1 MSEYPKSIFTIDVED
16 YFNVTEERGEPPVS
30 EWDSLPGIVESGFL
44 KLLDLLD
51 IYQVKATCFFL
62 GYIAK
67 KYPQLV
73 QEAQKRGHEIA
84 SHGMFH
90 RIIYKMSRE
99 EFTAD
104 ILQSKNILEDICSE
118 KVMAFR
124 SPSFS
129 LTEATPWFFEALAE
143 TGFIADSSVF
153 PVKRD
158 YGGFQTRQKKPYQ
171 ITTDKGNIYEF
182 PISVAPFCGKEICFF
197 GGGYL
202 RLFPKQLILY
212 MHKKLAKEGI
222 PTLFYIHPREME
234 PQHPRLKMNK
244 MAYFKSY
251 VNLNTVKPKLEAI
264 LSCSKFVTCRQ
275 YIETCFPGRT
285 MVSAFTEVE
294 DL

>member
-1 MSEYPKSIFTIDVED
+1 MREYPKSIFTIDVED

-30 EWDSLPGIVESGFL
+30 EWDSLPSIVESGFL

-51 IYQVKATCFFL
+51 TYQVKATCFFL
-62 GYIAK
+62 GYVAK
-67 KYPQLV
+67 KYPHLV
-73 QEAQKRGHEIA
+73 KEAQKRGHEIA

-90 RIIYKMSRE
+90 RIVYKMSKD
-99 EFTAD
+99 EFTTD
-104 ILQSKNILEDICSE
+104 LLQSKNILEDICSE
-118 KVMAFR
+118 QVTAFR

-129 LTEATPWFFEALAE
+129 LTEASPWFFETLAE

-158 YGGFQTRQKKPYQ
+158 YGGYKTTQKKPYW
-171 ITTDKGNIYEF
+171 ITTEKGDICEF
-182 PISVAPFCGKEICFF
+182 PISVAPFCGKDICFF

-202 RLFPKQLILY
+202 RLFPKHVILY
-212 MHKKLAKEGI
+212 MHKKLAKQGI

-251 VNLNTVKPKLEAI
+251 VNLNTVQPKLEAI
-264 LSCSKFVTCRQ
+264 LSSSKFITCRQ
-275 YIETCFPGRT
+275 YIETCLPGKR
-285 MVSAFTEVE
+285 MSSSFT
-294 DL
+294 

>member
-1 MSEYPKSIFTIDVED
+1 MREYPKSIFTIDVED

-30 EWDSLPGIVESGFL
+30 EWDSLPSIVESGFL

-51 IYQVKATCFFL
+51 TYQVKATCFFL
-62 GYIAK
+62 GYVAK
-67 KYPQLV
+67 KYPHLV
-73 QEAQKRGHEIA
+73 KEAQKRGHEIA

-90 RIIYKMSRE
+90 RIVYKMSKD

-104 ILQSKNILEDICSE
+104 LLQSKNILEDICSE
-118 KVMAFR
+118 QVTAFR

-129 LTEATPWFFEALAE
+129 LTEASPWFFETLAE

-158 YGGFQTRQKKPYQ
+158 YGGYKTTQKKPYW
-171 ITTDKGNIYEF
+171 ITTEKGDICEF
-182 PISVAPFCGKEICFF
+182 PISVAPFCGKDICFF

-202 RLFPKQLILY
+202 RLFPKHVILY
-212 MHKKLAKEGI
+212 MHKKLAKQGI

-251 VNLNTVKPKLEAI
+251 VNLNTVQPKLEAI
-264 LSCSKFVTCRQ
+264 LSSSKFITCRQ
-275 YIETCFPGRT
+275 YIETCFPGKRISSSST
-285 MVSAFTEVE
+285 
-294 DL
+294 

>member
-1 MSEYPKSIFTIDVED
+1 MREYPKSIFTIDVED

-30 EWDSLPGIVESGFL
+30 EWDSLPSIVESGFL

-51 IYQVKATCFFL
+51 TYQVKATCFFL
-62 GYIAK
+62 GYVAK
-67 KYPQLV
+67 KYPHLV
-73 QEAQKRGHEIA
+73 KEAQKRGHEIA

-90 RIIYKMSRE
+90 RIVYKMSKD

-104 ILQSKNILEDICSE
+104 LLQSKNILEDICSE
-118 KVMAFR
+118 QVTAFR

-129 LTEATPWFFEALAE
+129 LTEASPWFFETLAE

-158 YGGFQTRQKKPYQ
+158 YGGYKTTQKKPYW
-171 ITTDKGNIYEF
+171 ITTEKGDICEF
-182 PISVAPFCGKEICFF
+182 PISVAPFCGKDICFF

-202 RLFPKQLILY
+202 RLFPKRVILY
-212 MHKKLAKEGI
+212 MHKKLAKQGI

-251 VNLNTVKPKLEAI
+251 VNLNTVQPKLEAI
-264 LSCSKFVTCRQ
+264 LSSSKFITCRQ
-275 YIETCFPGRT
+275 YIETCFPEKRMSSSST
-285 MVSAFTEVE
+285 
-294 DL
+294 

>member
-1 MSEYPKSIFTIDVED
+1 MREYPKSIFTIDVED

-30 EWDSLPGIVESGFL
+30 EWDSLPSIVESGFL

-51 IYQVKATCFFL
+51 TYQVKATCFFL
-62 GYIAK
+62 GYVAK
-67 KYPQLV
+67 KYPHLV
-73 QEAQKRGHEIA
+73 KEAQKRGHEIA

-90 RIIYKMSRE
+90 RIVYKMSKD

-104 ILQSKNILEDICSE
+104 LLQSKNILEDICSE
-118 KVMAFR
+118 QVTAFR

-129 LTEATPWFFEALAE
+129 LTEASPWFFETLAE

-158 YGGFQTRQKKPYQ
+158 YGGYKTTQKKPYW
-171 ITTDKGNIYEF
+171 ITTEKGDICEF
-182 PISVAPFCGKEICFF
+182 PISVAPFCGKDICFF

-202 RLFPKQLILY
+202 RLFPKHVILY
-212 MHKKLAKEGI
+212 MHKKLAKQGI

-251 VNLNTVKPKLEAI
+251 VNLNTVQPKLEAI
-264 LSCSKFVTCRQ
+264 LSSSKFITCRQ
-275 YIETCFPGRT
+275 YIETCFPEKR
-285 MVSAFTEVE
+285 MSSSFT
-294 DL
+294 

>member
-1 MSEYPKSIFTIDVED
+1 MREYPKSIFTIDVED

-30 EWDSLPGIVESGFL
+30 EWDSLPSIVESGFL

-51 IYQVKATCFFL
+51 TYQVKATCFFL
-62 GYIAK
+62 GYVAK
-67 KYPQLV
+67 KYPHLV
-73 QEAQKRGHEIA
+73 KEAQKRGHEIA

-90 RIIYKMSRE
+90 RIVYKMSRD
-99 EFTAD
+99 EFTTD
-104 ILQSKNILEDICSE
+104 LLQSKNILEDICSE
-118 KVMAFR
+118 QVTAFR

-129 LTEATPWFFEALAE
+129 LTEASPWFFETLAE

-158 YGGFQTRQKKPYQ
+158 YGGYKTTQKKPYW
-171 ITTDKGNIYEF
+171 ITTEKGDICEF
-182 PISVAPFCGKEICFF
+182 PISVAPFCGKDICFF

-202 RLFPKQLILY
+202 RLFPKHVILY
-212 MHKKLAKEGI
+212 MQKKLAKQGI

-251 VNLNTVKPKLEAI
+251 VNLNTVQPKLEAI
-264 LSCSKFVTCRQ
+264 LSSSKFITCRQ
-275 YIETCFPGRT
+275 YIETCFPGKR
-285 MVSAFTEVE
+285 MSSSFT
-294 DL
+294 

>member
-1 MSEYPKSIFTIDVED
+1 MREYPKSIFTIDVED

-30 EWDSLPGIVESGFL
+30 EWDSLPSIVESGFL

-51 IYQVKATCFFL
+51 TYQVKATCFFL
-62 GYIAK
+62 GYVAK
-67 KYPQLV
+67 KYPHLV
-73 QEAQKRGHEIA
+73 KEAQKRGHEIA

-90 RIIYKMSRE
+90 RIVYKMSRD
-99 EFTAD
+99 EFTTD
-104 ILQSKNILEDICSE
+104 LLQSKNILEDICSE
-118 KVMAFR
+118 QVTAFR

-129 LTEATPWFFEALAE
+129 LTEASPWFFETLAE

-158 YGGFQTRQKKPYQ
+158 YGGYKTTQKKPYW
-171 ITTDKGNIYEF
+171 ITTEKGDICEF
-182 PISVAPFCGKEICFF
+182 PISVAPFCGKDICFF

-202 RLFPKQLILY
+202 RLFPKRVILY
-212 MHKKLAKEGI
+212 MHKKLAKQGI

-251 VNLNTVKPKLEAI
+251 VNLNTVQPKLEAI
-264 LSCSKFVTCRQ
+264 LSSSKFITCRQ
-275 YIETCFPGRT
+275 YIETCFPGKRISSSST
-285 MVSAFTEVE
+285 
-294 DL
+294 

>member
-1 MSEYPKSIFTIDVED
+1 MREYPKSIFTIDVED

-30 EWDSLPGIVESGFL
+30 EWDSLPSIVESGFL

-51 IYQVKATCFFL
+51 TYQVKATCFFL
-62 GYIAK
+62 GYVAK
-67 KYPQLV
+67 KYPHLV
-73 QEAQKRGHEIA
+73 KEAQKRGHEIA

-90 RIIYKMSRE
+90 RIVYKMSRD
-99 EFTAD
+99 EFTTD
-104 ILQSKNILEDICSE
+104 LLQSKNILEDICSE
-118 KVMAFR
+118 QVTAFR

-129 LTEATPWFFEALAE
+129 LTEASPWFFETLAE

-158 YGGFQTRQKKPYQ
+158 YGGYKTTQKKPYW
-171 ITTDKGNIYEF
+171 ITTEKGDICEF
-182 PISVAPFCGKEICFF
+182 PISVAPFCGKDICFF

-202 RLFPKQLILY
+202 RLFPKHVILY
-212 MHKKLAKEGI
+212 MHKKLAKQGI

-251 VNLNTVKPKLEAI
+251 VNLNTVQPKLEAI
-264 LSCSKFVTCRQ
+264 LSSSKFITCRQ
-275 YIETCFPGRT
+275 YIETCFPGKRISSSST
-285 MVSAFTEVE
+285 
-294 DL
+294 

>member
-1 MSEYPKSIFTIDVED
+1 MREYPKSIFTIDVED

-30 EWDSLPGIVESGFL
+30 EWDSLPSIVESGFL

-51 IYQVKATCFFL
+51 TYQVKATCFFL
-62 GYIAK
+62 GYVAK
-67 KYPQLV
+67 KYPHLV
-73 QEAQKRGHEIA
+73 KEAQKRGHEIA

-90 RIIYKMSRE
+90 RIVYKMSKD
-99 EFTAD
+99 EFTTD
-104 ILQSKNILEDICSE
+104 LLQSKNILEDICSE
-118 KVMAFR
+118 QVTAFR

-129 LTEATPWFFEALAE
+129 LTEASPWFFETLAE

-158 YGGFQTRQKKPYQ
+158 YGGYKTTQKKPYW
-171 ITTDKGNIYEF
+171 ITTEKGDICEF
-182 PISVAPFCGKEICFF
+182 PISVAPFCGKDICFF

-202 RLFPKQLILY
+202 RLFPKRVILY
-212 MHKKLAKEGI
+212 MHKKLAKQGI

-251 VNLNTVKPKLEAI
+251 VNLNTVQPKLEAI
-264 LSCSKFVTCRQ
+264 LSSSKFITCRQ
-275 YIETCFPGRT
+275 YIETCFPEKRMSSSST
-285 MVSAFTEVE
+285 
-294 DL
+294 

>member
-1 MSEYPKSIFTIDVED
+1 MREYPKSIFTIDVED

-30 EWDSLPGIVESGFL
+30 EWDSLPSIVESGFL

-51 IYQVKATCFFL
+51 TYQVKATCFFL
-62 GYIAK
+62 GYVAK
-67 KYPQLV
+67 KYPHLV
-73 QEAQKRGHEIA
+73 KEAQKRGHEIA

-90 RIIYKMSRE
+90 RIVYKMSKD
-99 EFTAD
+99 EFTTD
-104 ILQSKNILEDICSE
+104 LLQSKNILEDICSE
-118 KVMAFR
+118 QVTAFR

-129 LTEATPWFFEALAE
+129 LTEASPWFFETLAE

-158 YGGFQTRQKKPYQ
+158 YGGYKTTQKKPYW
-171 ITTDKGNIYEF
+171 ITTEKGDICEF
-182 PISVAPFCGKEICFF
+182 PISVAPFCGKDICFF

-202 RLFPKQLILY
+202 RLFPKRVILY
-212 MHKKLAKEGI
+212 MHKKLAKQGI

-251 VNLNTVKPKLEAI
+251 VNLNTVQPKLEAI
-264 LSCSKFVTCRQ
+264 LSSSKFITCRQ
-275 YIETCFPGRT
+275 YIETCFPEKR
-285 MVSAFTEVE
+285 MSSSFT
-294 DL
+294 

>member
-1 MSEYPKSIFTIDVED
+1 MREYPKSIFTIDVED

-30 EWDSLPGIVESGFL
+30 EWDSLPSIVESGFL

-51 IYQVKATCFFL
+51 TYQVKATCFFL
-62 GYIAK
+62 GYVAK
-67 KYPQLV
+67 KYPHLV
-73 QEAQKRGHEIA
+73 KEAQKRGHEIA

-90 RIIYKMSRE
+90 RIVYKMSKD
-99 EFTAD
+99 EFTTD
-104 ILQSKNILEDICSE
+104 LLQSKNILEDICSE
-118 KVMAFR
+118 QVTAFR

-129 LTEATPWFFEALAE
+129 LTEASPWFFETLAE

-158 YGGFQTRQKKPYQ
+158 YGGYKTTQKKPYW
-171 ITTDKGNIYEF
+171 ITTEKGDICEF
-182 PISVAPFCGKEICFF
+182 PISVAPFCGKDICFF

-202 RLFPKQLILY
+202 RLFPKHVILY
-212 MHKKLAKEGI
+212 MHKKLAKQGI

-251 VNLNTVKPKLEAI
+251 VNLNTVQPKLEAI
-264 LSCSKFVTCRQ
+264 LSSSKFITCRQ
-275 YIETCFPGRT
+275 YIETCFPGKRISSSST
-285 MVSAFTEVE
+285 
-294 DL
+294 

>member
-1 MSEYPKSIFTIDVED
+1 MREYPKSIFTIDVED

-30 EWDSLPGIVESGFL
+30 EWDSLPSIVESGFL

-51 IYQVKATCFFL
+51 TYQVKATCFFL
-62 GYIAK
+62 GYVAK
-67 KYPQLV
+67 KYPHLV
-73 QEAQKRGHEIA
+73 KEAQKRGHEIA

-90 RIIYKMSRE
+90 RIVYKMSKD

-104 ILQSKNILEDICSE
+104 LLQSKNILEDICSE
-118 KVMAFR
+118 QVTAFR

-129 LTEATPWFFEALAE
+129 LTEASPWFFETLAE

-158 YGGFQTRQKKPYQ
+158 YGGYKTTQKKPYW
-171 ITTDKGNIYEF
+171 ITTEKGDICEF
-182 PISVAPFCGKEICFF
+182 PISVAPFCGKDICFF

-202 RLFPKQLILY
+202 RLFPKQVILY
-212 MHKKLAKEGI
+212 MHKKLAKQGI

-251 VNLNTVKPKLEAI
+251 VNLNTVQPKLEAI
-264 LSCSKFVTCRQ
+264 LSSSKFITCRQ
-275 YIETCFPGRT
+275 YIETCFPEKRMSSSST
-285 MVSAFTEVE
+285 
-294 DL
+294 

>member
-1 MSEYPKSIFTIDVED
+1 MREYPKSIFTIDVED

-30 EWDSLPGIVESGFL
+30 EWDSLPSIVESGFL

-51 IYQVKATCFFL
+51 TYQVKATCFFL
-62 GYIAK
+62 GYVAK
-67 KYPQLV
+67 KYPHLV
-73 QEAQKRGHEIA
+73 KEAQKRGHEIA

-90 RIIYKMSRE
+90 RIVYKMSKD

-104 ILQSKNILEDICSE
+104 LLQSKNILEDICSE
-118 KVMAFR
+118 QVTAFR

-129 LTEATPWFFEALAE
+129 LTEASPWFFETLAE

-158 YGGFQTRQKKPYQ
+158 YGGYKTTQKKPYW
-171 ITTDKGNIYEF
+171 ITTEKGDICEF
-182 PISVAPFCGKEICFF
+182 PISVAPFCGKDICFF

-202 RLFPKQLILY
+202 RLFPKHVILY
-212 MHKKLAKEGI
+212 MHKKLAKQGI

-251 VNLNTVKPKLEAI
+251 VNLNTVQPKLEAI
-264 LSCSKFVTCRQ
+264 LSSSKFITCRQ
-275 YIETCFPGRT
+275 YIETCFPGKRMSSSST
-285 MVSAFTEVE
+285 
-294 DL
+294 

>member
-1 MSEYPKSIFTIDVED
+1 MREYPKSIFTIDVED

-30 EWDSLPGIVESGFL
+30 EWDSLPSIVESGFL

-51 IYQVKATCFFL
+51 TYQVKATCFFL
-62 GYIAK
+62 GYVAK
-67 KYPQLV
+67 KYPHLV
-73 QEAQKRGHEIA
+73 KEAQKRGHEIA

-90 RIIYKMSRE
+90 RIVYKMSRD
-99 EFTAD
+99 EFTTD
-104 ILQSKNILEDICSE
+104 LLQSKNILEDICSE
-118 KVMAFR
+118 QVTAFR

-129 LTEATPWFFEALAE
+129 LTEASPWFFETLAE

-158 YGGFQTRQKKPYQ
+158 YGGYKTTQKKPYW
-171 ITTDKGNIYEF
+171 ITTEKGDICEF
-182 PISVAPFCGKEICFF
+182 PISVAPFCGKDICFF

-202 RLFPKQLILY
+202 RLFPKQVILY
-212 MHKKLAKEGI
+212 MHKKLAKQGI

-251 VNLNTVKPKLEAI
+251 VNLNTVQPKLEAI
-264 LSCSKFVTCRQ
+264 LSSSKFITCRQ
-275 YIETCFPGRT
+275 YIETCFPEKRMSSSST
-285 MVSAFTEVE
+285 
-294 DL
+294 

>member
-1 MSEYPKSIFTIDVED
+1 MREYPKSIFTIDVED

-30 EWDSLPGIVESGFL
+30 EWDSLPSIVESGFL

-51 IYQVKATCFFL
+51 TYQVKATCFFL
-62 GYIAK
+62 GYVAK
-67 KYPQLV
+67 KYPHLV
-73 QEAQKRGHEIA
+73 KEAQKRGHEIA

-90 RIIYKMSRE
+90 RIVYKMSKD

-104 ILQSKNILEDICSE
+104 LLQSKNILEDICSE
-118 KVMAFR
+118 QVTAFR

-129 LTEATPWFFEALAE
+129 LTEASPWFFETLAE

-158 YGGFQTRQKKPYQ
+158 YGGYKTTQKKPYW
-171 ITTDKGNIYEF
+171 ITTEKGDICEF
-182 PISVAPFCGKEICFF
+182 PISVAPFCGKDICFF

-202 RLFPKQLILY
+202 RLFPKRVILY
-212 MHKKLAKEGI
+212 MHKKLAKQGI

-251 VNLNTVKPKLEAI
+251 VNLNTVQPKLEAI
-264 LSCSKFVTCRQ
+264 LSSSKFITCRQ
-275 YIETCFPGRT
+275 YIETCFPGKRISSSST
-285 MVSAFTEVE
+285 
-294 DL
+294 

>member
-1 MSEYPKSIFTIDVED
+1 MREYPKSIFTIDVED

-30 EWDSLPGIVESGFL
+30 EWDSLPSIVESGFL

-51 IYQVKATCFFL
+51 TYQVKATCFFL
-62 GYIAK
+62 GYVAK
-67 KYPQLV
+67 KYPHLV
-73 QEAQKRGHEIA
+73 KEAQKRGHEIA

-90 RIIYKMSRE
+90 RIVYKMSRD
-99 EFTAD
+99 EFTTD
-104 ILQSKNILEDICSE
+104 LLQSKNILEDICSE
-118 KVMAFR
+118 QVTAFR

-129 LTEATPWFFEALAE
+129 LTEASPWFFETLAE

-158 YGGFQTRQKKPYQ
+158 YGGYKTTQKKPYW
-171 ITTDKGNIYEF
+171 ITTEKGDICEF
-182 PISVAPFCGKEICFF
+182 PISVAPFCGKDICFF

-202 RLFPKQLILY
+202 RLFPKHVILY
-212 MHKKLAKEGI
+212 MHKKLAKQGI

-251 VNLNTVKPKLEAI
+251 VNLNTVQPKLEAI
-264 LSCSKFVTCRQ
+264 LSSSKFITCRQ
-275 YIETCFPGRT
+275 YIETCFPEKR
-285 MVSAFTEVE
+285 MSSSFT
-294 DL
+294 